1 MLDAKRVGVARE
13 RSARK
18 EPLTDKEVR
27 ELLRTVGT
35 VILAKGTKAEKR
47 TASSVRPADL
57 KGRTGNYRAPMVLKG
72 KTLLIGLNAEALERL
87 V

>member
-1 MLDAKRVGVARE
+1 MARE

-57 KGRTGNYRAPMVLKG
+57 KGRTGNYRAPIVLKG
-72 KTLLIGLNAEALERL
+72 KTLLVGFNAEALERL

>member
-1 MLDAKRVGVARE
+1 MLDAKRIGVGRE

-35 VILAKGTKAEKR
+35 VILAKGTKTEKR

-57 KGRTGNYRAPMVLKG
+57 KGRTGNYRAPMLRKG
-72 KTLLIGLNAEALERL
+72 KTLLVGFHGETLELL

>member
-1 MLDAKRVGVARE
+1 MARE

-57 KGRTGNYRAPMVLKG
+57 KGRASNYRAPMVLKG
-72 KTLLIGLNAEALERL
+72 KTLLVGFNAEALERL